1 MLWINRVFNYGKH
14 PAVWEEIMNGACRT
28 PAHIQIN
35 TAEAMLTAVMEL
47 MLGSRLAPQHQTR
60 LYNVSFKCAMIAAGS
75 RQPSESINVVQ
86 PTTKLTNK

>member
-1 MLWINRVFNYGKH
+1 
-14 PAVWEEIMNGACRT
+14 
-28 PAHIQIN
+28 
-35 TAEAMLTAVMEL
+35 MLTAVMEL